1 MKVLGYVRVSSFNQK
16 LKNNSIPLQKKKIK
30 EYCKLNDYD
39 LEEVYEDDGIS
50 GMSIDKR
57 NGYKKMIDFIKENEI
72 DGIVVWSLSRLGRRM
87 KDVVEL
93 MDYLKTNDIKLWS
106 IKENLSNDDKI
117 GSLIMNILGS
127 INEFEVE
134 VIRERIKDIK
144 QNKKGHQFGIS
155 ACQYFRDLLNGKEI
169 DKDSLI
175 PNYFILTRDFV
186 SIQNVAGYE
195 TLKSQGLELIK
206 NDSLRLQII
215 SLYEYNYNT
224 LRKLEEEYSEM
235 QFQESYFKE
244 INNELAPNFNFDNN
258 GKISGITFPLKIT
271 EDKKKILLTY
281 LWKTEI
287 NRNFILDYYR
297 EIENKI
303 IRIQEQISAEKR

>member
-1 MKVLGYVRVSSFNQK
+1 VKRRKSTNWKNRGFEFLSIFIAVISAFALNNWNENRRD
-16 LKNNSIPLQKKKIK
+16 NNSA
-30 EYCKLNDYD
+30 
-39 LEEVYEDDGIS
+39 
-50 GMSIDKR
+50 
-57 NGYKKMIDFIKENEI
+57 
-72 DGIVVWSLSRLGRRM
+72 
-87 KDVVEL
+87 
-93 MDYLKTNDIKLWS
+93 
-106 IKENLSNDDKI
+106 DKI
-117 GSLIMNILGS
+117 LIEISNGL
-127 INEFEVE
+127 
-134 VIRERIKDIK
+134 KKDLDDIK